1 MNQNNKV
8 IVILGPTSSGKSGIA
23 VELAREFNGEIISVD
38 SRQIFKEMDLGTGK
52 IDGEWNNSE
61 KPPQSPF
68 EKEGGSVQKVLNK
81 LKSSKQIS
89 SLLKGRI
96 KEGFRDFYL
105 YKNIPHHLIDFVEP
119 DGDYNVSHFK
129 KDCEKKILEISEQ
142 GKVPILCGGTGFW
155 IQAVADDVEL
165 PQIKPN
171 KKLREKLATNTPK
184 ELFEMLEKIDPERA
198 STIDKKNPPR
208 LIRAIEIAKEIG
220 KVPKIE
226 TFKKSSQRKIKE
238 KSFIFLQIGISVSKD
253 KLFEKIKLRL
263 KKRFQA
269 GMVEEILDLYEK
281 YDLPPDK
288 IQNLGIAYSLIPL
301 YQKGELTRKELFEK
315 IVQAEIKYAKRQM
328 TWFKKDP
335 RIFWINEKN
344 QAKNKIEEFLN

>member
-38 SRQIFKEMDLGTGK
+38 SRQVFREMNLGTGK
-52 IDGEWNNSE
+52 VPGEWRKNE
-61 KPPQSPF
+61 K
-68 EKEGGSVQKVLNK
+68 KE
-81 LKSSKQIS
+81 I
-89 SLLKGRI
+89 
-96 KEGFRDFYL
+96 YT

-171 KKLREKLATNTPK
+171 KKLREKLATNTPE

-226 TFKKSSQRKIKE
+226 TFKKSNQRQIQNKN
-238 KSFIFLQIGISVSKD
+238 FNFLQIGISVSKD
-253 KLFEKIKLRL
+253 KLSKKIRVRL
-263 KKRFQA
+263 KERFQA

-281 YDLPPDK
+281 YDLPSEK
-288 IQNLGIAYSLIPL
+288 IQNLGIAYNLVSL
-301 YQKGELTRKELFEK
+301 YQQGELTRKELFER
-315 IVQAEIKYAKRQM
+315 ILQAEIKYAKRQM
-328 TWFKKDP
+328 TWFKKDS
-335 RIFWINEKN
+335 RIFWINDLNDIIK
-344 QAKNKIEEFLN
+344 KVKIFLNLNYE